1 MTTNFNFHSHPFVA
15 IWETNA
21 GFGPQVHDKLDFPLS
36 GPLELSDKEAE
47 QLIRDVAELR
57 PPVFFFAGDDPLR
70 REKIY
75 SLVQYAAS
83 CGLHPNMMLG
93 PNSNVTRSAI
103 ADLKKAN
110 LSRLGLT
117 LEAGSAQAHDHLAGC
132 PGSFAR
138 TMQAMKRANDCRLP
152 LQIHTNLRRRNLH
165 ELRQIA
171 SAIQSFRIVI
181 WSISFPVP
189 QPGESLHD
197 LLSAAEFEEAFAVIH
212 ELARDLPFKVKTI
225 DAPHYRRFVV
235 QQRTRAR
242 GTSGGLAVL
251 PSVSGGIP
259 GILPIN
265 EAKATLFISSTGE
278 IFPSK
283 GLRVSAGN
291 VRRQKLAEVYRNREP
306 FESLRDPDNLK
317 GKCGVCEFKD
327 LCGGSRARAWAV
339 HGDMFEEEPCCSYL
353 PAAAVARKVG

>member
-1 MTTNFNFHSHPFVA
+1 MTTNFDFQSHPFVA

-21 GFGPQVHDKLDFPLS
+21 RSGPQIGDTVHFPNRD
-36 GPLELSDKEAE
+36 GLELTDKEAE
-47 QLIRDVAELR
+47 QLIRDIAELR

-70 REKIY
+70 RDNIY

-83 CGLHPNMMLG
+83 CGLHPNMIVG
-93 PNSNVTRSAI
+93 PNSNVTRTVI
-103 ADLKKAN
+103 ADLKEAG

-117 LEAGSAQAHDHLAGC
+117 LEAGSAQAHDHLSGV

-138 TMQAMKRANDCRLP
+138 TTEAMKWANECRLP
-152 LQIHTNLRRRNLH
+152 LQIHTNVRRRNLH

-171 SAIQSFRIVI
+171 SVIRSFRIVA
-181 WSISFPVP
+181 WTISFPVP

-197 LLSAAEFEEAFAVIH
+197 LPSAIEFEEAFGLIH
-212 ELARDLPFKVKTI
+212 ELAQDLPFKVKTME
-225 DAPHYRRFVV
+225 APHYRRFVV
-235 QQRTRAR
+235 QQRAR
-242 GTSGGLAVL
+242 FRGVAGSLMVL
-251 PSVSGGIP
+251 PSGDGGIP

-265 EAKATLFISSTGE
+265 EARATILISSTGE

-283 GLRVSAGN
+283 GLRISSGN

-306 FESLRDPDNLK
+306 FESLRDPNNLK
-317 GKCGVCEFKD
+317 GKCGECEFKE

-353 PAAAVARKVG
+353 PAAAAARKIG

>member
-1 MTTNFNFHSHPFVA
+1 MTTNFDFQTHPFVA

-21 GFGPQVHDKLDFPLS
+21 RSGPQIGDTLDFPNRD
-36 GPLELSDKEAE
+36 GLELTDKEAE
-47 QLIRDVAELR
+47 QLIRDIAELR

-70 REKIY
+70 RDNIY

-83 CGLHPNMMLG
+83 CGLHPSMMLG
-93 PNSNVTRSAI
+93 PNSNVTRTVI

-117 LEAGSAQAHDHLAGC
+117 LEAGSAQPHDHLSGL

-138 TMQAMKRANDCRLP
+138 TTEAMKWANECRLP

-171 SAIQSFRIVI
+171 SVIRSFRIAV

-189 QPGESLHD
+189 QAGESLHD
-197 LLSAAEFEEAFAVIH
+197 LPSATEFEEAFAVIH
-212 ELARDLPFKVKTI
+212 ELAQDLPFKIKTLE
-225 DAPHYRRFVV
+225 APHYRRFVI
-235 QQRTRAR
+235 QQRTRFR
-242 GTSGGLAVL
+242 GAAGNLVVL
-251 PSVSGGIP
+251 PFGDGGIP
-259 GILPIN
+259 GILPVN
-265 EAKATLFISSTGE
+265 ESRATIFISSTGE
-278 IFPSK
+278 IFPSQ
-283 GLRVSAGN
+283 GLRISAGN
-291 VRRQKLAEVYRNREP
+291 VRRHKLAEVYRNREP
-306 FESLRDPDNLK
+306 FESLRDPANLK
-317 GKCGVCEFKD
+317 GKCGECEFKD

-353 PAAAVARKVG
+353 PATARKVG